1 MFYVRLRTTHYSFS
15 IKNTCVVRSL
25 QSFYQLR
32 GILKVRFP
40 LSDQLRVN
48 RLLPIKRKID

>member
-1 MFYVRLRTTHYSFS
+1 MFYVRLRTSHYSFS

-32 GILKVRFP
+32 RRKTQWHLLHRCER
-40 LSDQLRVN
+40 QL
-48 RLLPIKRKID
+48 LDWDGDE